1 MLYIDDKKLEVTKQ
15 TISIGNYTKN
25 GKEGYNINIYL
36 AFINIAT
43 KENGYINLDVGFEKD
58 NNINN
63 FLNKE
68 YKGNLFQNS
77 SDDIYL
83 EVFDTEKFLDS
94 EIESNI
100 TVKLKNKI
108 DNKVNTYIEV
118 NDELIKIKFLVLLN
132 IEEKNYIKELLNIKN
147 NEDWDNAKEYEK
159 DEEW

>member
-1 MLYIDDKKLEVTKQ
+1 MLYIDDKNLEVTKQ
-15 TISIGNYTKN
+15 TISIGNYIKN
-25 GKEGYNINIYL
+25 GKKGYNINIYL

-43 KENGYINLDVGFEKD
+43 KENGYINLDVGFEKN
-58 NNINN
+58 NNIKN

-68 YKGNLFQNS
+68 YKGNTFQNS
-77 SDDIYL
+77 SDDVYL

-118 NDELIKIKFLVLLN
+118 NDELIKIKFLGLLN